1 MKSLIV
7 ISNEIDDD
15 MDYVETDIY
24 NYEHSSRQENEFDQI
39 NEPGNHQSI
48 QSAITKEFNEKY
60 VK

>member
-7 ISNEIDDD
+7 ISNEIDDE
-15 MDYVETDIY
+15 MDYVETDQNI
-24 NYEHSSRQENEFDQI
+24 YEHSSRQENEFDQI
-39 NEPGNHQSI
+39 NEAAQNL

>member
-1 MKSLIV
+1 
-7 ISNEIDDD
+7 
-15 MDYVETDIY
+15 MDYVETDENIY

-39 NEPGNHQSI
+39 NEPGNHKNI